1 MREPEGERLP
11 VLSQRALADA
21 LTLAR
26 ELRWTELA
34 LIGKAEWSSWQTY
47 TKALVRGGWPASRIL
62 VVDEISAEQAL
73 DIASIGTL
81 RSLAIRG
88 AGLGAEGARALASLT
103 GLTTLDLSGNGIGD
117 EGARALASLTGLT
130 TLDLSGNGIGDEGAR
145 ALASLTGLTTLHLS
159 GNGIGDEDARALE
172 SLTSLDDCD
181 LPISPLS
188 NSSDSMAVS
197 TVTNDEQPTTQWLRE
212 RKEWLTLLRGIGM
225 GLAAYAIAYAAFR
238 LQTSSETWSNAIVL
252 RWMLLLVGG
261 VGLVVGRSESRWFA
275 IAGLGMNTVAM
286 AGHVL
291 THLDAWALVVLLAK
305 VTTLVVLL
313 HPGARIA
320 LDPEAKEASVPPPMW
335 VRVAMWVCIP
345 LLMAGPVEALLE
357 MGLPVMP

>member
-47 TKALVRGGWPASRIL
+47 TNALVRGGWPASRIL

-88 AGLGAEGARALASLT
+88 AGLGA
-103 GLTTLDLSGNGIGD
+103 

-197 TVTNDEQPTTQWLRE
+197 TVTNDEQPTAQWLRE

-225 GLAAYAIAYAAFR
+225 GLAAYAIGYLAFR

-345 LLMAGPVEALLE
+345 LLMAGPVEALRKML